1 MPEPQLRVLTCGGLD
16 PTAGAGITADARMIQ
31 LRGALPLTVAT
42 CITVQNRSR
51 FESVHPVDA
60 ALVCRALHAVVED
73 GPVHAVKLGLMPDA
87 RTLQATVDVLA
98 ACLAEVPLVVD
109 PVLSSTASGLR
120 ADPELPEAYRQM
132 LPMITVL
139 TPNQSELGRLAPQ
152 GVRQLL
158 GAGCGGVLVTNGDG
172 REEQVTDR
180 LYRLEDMSEFVHPR
194 LPVGKVHGTGC
205 ALATTIAV
213 HLARGETMEQAAA
226 TAVRIVARCL
236 EATTPGTNGQSVVLN
251 LI

>member
-1 MPEPQLRVLTCGGLD
+1 MSVPQPRVLTCGGLD
-16 PTAGAGITADARMIQ
+16 PTAGAGVTADARMIQ
-31 LRGALPLTVAT
+31 LRGAVPLTVAT
-42 CITVQNRSR
+42 CITVQNRNR

-60 ALVCRALHAVVED
+60 ALVRRSVHAVVED

-87 RTLQATVDVLA
+87 CTLQATVDVLA
-98 ACLAEVPLVVD
+98 QSLAEVPLVVD
-109 PVLSSTASGLR
+109 PILSSTASGLR
-120 ADPELPEAYRQM
+120 SDPGLAEIYRQM
-132 LPMITVL
+132 MPMITLL
-139 TPNQSELGRLAPQ
+139 TPNQNELARLAPQ
-152 GVRQLL
+152 GVQQLL

-172 REEQVTDR
+172 REQEVTDR
-180 LYRLEDMSEFVHPR
+180 LYRLEGMSEFVHPR

-213 HLARGETMEQAAA
+213 HLARGEDMEQAAA

-236 EATTPGTNGQSVVLN
+236 EATVPGTNGRPVPLN